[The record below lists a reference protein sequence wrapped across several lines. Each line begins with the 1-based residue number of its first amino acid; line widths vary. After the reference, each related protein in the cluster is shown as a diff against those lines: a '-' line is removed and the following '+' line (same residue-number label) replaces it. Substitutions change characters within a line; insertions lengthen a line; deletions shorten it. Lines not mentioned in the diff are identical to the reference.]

1 MMWLRRLLGG
11 RNSADNRILH
21 LYVECNHCHTPV
33 HVRVDVYNDLTLEY
47 DDREQAVGYV
57 LRKEIMDA
65 RCFRLMH
72 AEILFD
78 TGRRETRRTV
88 EGGVF
93 VDESVYTQHIT
104 ITKK

>member
-1 MMWLRRLLGG
+1 MWLRRLLRGS
-11 RNSADNRILH
+11 NTADNRILH

-33 HVRVDVYNDLTLEY
+33 HVRVDVYNDLALEY
-47 DDREQAVGYV
+47 DNHEHAVGYV

-78 TGRRETRRTV
+78 TERRETRRMV

-93 VDESVYTQHIT
+93 VDESVYNQHIAT
-104 ITKK
+104 TTK